1 MIHLPELINHT
12 NASSVR
18 DEGLRTLQTLPDH
31 LVDGSTLRDFDSS
44 ILAVLLAWKRIYP
57 TLVICRFPAKL
68 EVLARVYGLTDL
80 FEFKE
85 VCAS

>member
-12 NASSVR
+12 NATSIR
-18 DEGLRTLQTLPDH
+18 DEGLRTLQTSPDS
-31 LVDGSTLRDFDSS
+31 LVDGSALRDFDSS

-57 TLVICRFPAKL
+57 ALSIRGVPAKL

-85 VCAS
+85 V

>member
-12 NASSVR
+12 NATSIR
-18 DEGLRTLQTLPDH
+18 DEGLSTLQTAPDS
-31 LVDGSTLRDFDSS
+31 LVDGSALRDFDSS
-44 ILAVLLAWKRIYP
+44 ILAVLLAWKRIHP
-57 TLVICRFPAKL
+57 ALVIRGVPAKL

-85 VCAS
+85 V